1 MGVGVGVG
9 WAELGVGFIGHLISE
24 DINLHLTL
32 THHAIFKFSVVS
44 NHHPGDVTG
53 DSDVELHHLKCEN
66 VHNTDDQ

>member
-1 MGVGVGVG
+1 MKTSQFDLDV
-9 WAELGVGFIGHLISE
+9 
-24 DINLHLTL
+24 TL
-32 THHAIFKFSVVS
+32 THHAVFIFSVVS